1 MTSLPAY
8 ADAARRSALALHLV
22 ALLGEIPD
30 WLVLTERVPRPQHTL
45 RPGRGYLGWESEEW
59 RAVA

>member
-1 MTSLPAY
+1 MIPLPAY
-8 ADAARRSALALHLV
+8 AESAQRSALALHLT
-22 ALLGEIPD
+22 ALLGELPD
-30 WLVLTERVPRPQHTL
+30 WLVLAERVPGPQHTL